1 MPRISCV
8 GFLSMVRMI
17 WIIFLI
23 SNDKHMSKLLLSSR
37 SSVAEATASHCN
49 VGIRKNGIQTKE
61 RQSFTKNIDQPTTAT
76 ARFSLAGRKARNDS
90 SSKEMLAQAS
100 KKWNLNAFVHDLRQK
115 SNFLLPFSLTAL
127 QLSHHNHAGLSSICQ
142 QLKNNCHTLLINKP
156 LLVLPT
162 AAAAISLGISI
173 LRPTTVHAYSK
184 HEHSKKMKP
193 QEVIMRTLTF
203 WKRAAPIILHYKFT
217 QTWLY
222 FHSKPHHRIIKSD
235 NDEHDNNDKRPS
247 LPWKFQYY
255 NQQRIDDIYK
265 TLHDKHAPEA
275 LEIILQMR
283 GLFIKIGQVLSSRP
297 DFIPEAFVNVMQ
309 TVQDDVPPWDANEI
323 FDIIDKSWR
332 TEFNLGVYDLLETFD
347 PKVLGSA
354 SIGQVHLGKLR
365 KDVRERMNLG
375 KEREL
380 VAIKVMHLD
389 AEDRFRNDFKIFK
402 WLCRIALP
410 GWAPIMREFESQM
423 MTEFDYIHEAENLE
437 IVRKNMMAS
446 PYRNQVVVP
455 QPLLEYCTTNVLV
468 MEFLDGV
475 KMESA
480 VLNDLTSAL
489 GGDSRLAK
497 KIMEEKRRGM
507 FNVDLL

>member
-1 MPRISCV
+1 
-8 GFLSMVRMI
+8 
-17 WIIFLI
+17 
-23 SNDKHMSKLLLSSR
+23 MSKLLLSSR
-37 SSVAEATASHCN
+37 SSVADATASHCN
-49 VGIRKNGIQTKE
+49 AGIRKNEIQSTKE
-61 RQSFTKNIDQPTTAT
+61 SRQRFTKQHTNQPTAT
-76 ARFSLAGRKARNDS
+76 ARFSLAGGRKARNDS
-90 SSKEMLAQAS
+90 SSKTMLTQEAS
-100 KKWNLNAFVHDLRQK
+100 KWNLNTFMHDLRQK
-115 SNFLLPFSLTAL
+115 SNSLLPLSLTATAL
-127 QLSHHNHAGLSSICQ
+127 QLCHHNHAGISSICQ
-142 QLKNNCHTLLINKP
+142 RLQNNCHHLLINKP
-156 LLVLPT
+156 LFVLPS
-162 AAAAISLGISI
+162 AAAALSLGISI
-173 LRPTTVHAYSK
+173 LRPTPAHAYSK
-184 HEHSKKMKP
+184 HKHSKKMKP
-193 QEVIMRTLTF
+193 QEVIIRTFTF

-222 FHSKPHHRIIKSD
+222 LHSNPHHPIRENDNEDNVNNGNIHSKRKQ
-235 NDEHDNNDKRPS
+235 RS

-255 NQQRIDDIYK
+255 NQQKRDDIYK
-265 TLHDKHAPEA
+265 TLHDQYAPEA
-275 LEIILQMR
+275 LDIILQMR

-297 DFIPEAFVNVMQ
+297 DFIPEAYVNIMQ

-332 TEFNLGVYDLLETFD
+332 MEFNLGVHDLLESFD
-347 PKVLGSA
+347 TKVLGSA

-402 WLCRIALP
+402 WLCRVALP
-410 GWAPIMREFESQM
+410 GWTPILRELESQM

-437 IVRKNMMAS
+437 VVRKNMMAS

-455 QPLLEYCTTNVLV
+455 QPLLEYCTTNVLM
-468 MEFLDGV
+468 MEYLDGV

-480 VLNDLTSAL
+480 VLNDLTNAL
-489 GGDSRLAK
+489 RGDNGLAK

-507 FNVDLL
+507 WTCSEVLVIRHFTLG